1 MNKRPVLDFDPIFKC
16 IPQLEGLDC
25 NKTRITKLPGYT
37 NQNFRLVN
45 GAQDWVLR
53 IPKIET
59 NQYINRQFEAH
70 NAEIAETLEIAPKC
84 AWRDQSGL
92 SLTLTLNRTRPITLN
107 DIKRESIFR
116 QLVKVIR
123 SLHDCN
129 KSFQGQVDLADLLAQ
144 YYRLVPASQ
153 RQLTSGVYEV
163 AQTKIEKL
171 LTRHSRLR
179 PSHNDLVLENI
190 LIDDSDRIWIIDW
203 EYSSMASPYWD
214 LATVCNAMAFDR
226 NQSSDFL
233 KTYQQQ
239 GPTGNLELLIDYRY
253 VLQVLSIC
261 WMAAFTKADI
271 ESQIQSLSKDPG
283 FEASPARGTNRALI

>member
-1 MNKRPVLDFDPIFKC
+1 MTNRPVLDFDPIFKC
-16 IPQLEGLDC
+16 IPQLQGLDC
-25 NKTRITKLPGYT
+25 NKTQITKMPGYT

-45 GAQDWVLR
+45 GVQDWVLR
-53 IPKIET
+53 IPKTET

-92 SLTLTLNRTRPITLN
+92 SLTLTLKRTRPITLN

-129 KSFQGQVDLADLLAQ
+129 KNFQGQLDLADLLAQ

-153 RQLTSGVYEV
+153 RQLASGVYEV
-163 AQTKIEKL
+163 ALTKIEKL
-171 LTRHSRLR
+171 LIRHSRLR

-214 LATVCNAMAFDR
+214 LATICNAMAFDR
-226 NQSSDFL
+226 NQSSNLL

-239 GPTGNLELLIDYRY
+239 APISDLELLINYRY

-271 ESQIQSLSKDPG
+271 ESQIQSLSRDPG
-283 FEASPARGTNRALI
+283 FETSPARGTNRALI